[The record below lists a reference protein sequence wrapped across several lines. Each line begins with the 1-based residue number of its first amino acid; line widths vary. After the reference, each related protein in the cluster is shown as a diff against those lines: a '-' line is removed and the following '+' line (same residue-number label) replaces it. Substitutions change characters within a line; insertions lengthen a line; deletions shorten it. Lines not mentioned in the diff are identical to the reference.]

1 MTPIAIV
8 MMVIAMVTV
17 WGGLILALINLV
29 RHPEDEGHLPETIAR
44 EL

>member
-8 MMVIAMVTV
+8 MMIVAMVTV
-17 WGGLILALINLV
+17 WGGLVAAVVNLA
-29 RHPEDEGHLPETIAR
+29 RHPEVAETEPGPPV